1 MWLSKRSAASGTRSG
16 TLHVASVPAASI
28 RIPMLISLARRIA
41 QMVLTLILASTV
53 IFVLIHMSGDPTQG
67 FMPAGASPE
76 VREQARERLGL
87 DDPIAEQYL
96 RFIGNGL
103 RGDFGDSW
111 RDRQPALDAV
121 LDRMPAT
128 LMLGGTALAVAVVG
142 GIVIGVISAS
152 SSSNLLLMAVR
163 TIPITGQAI
172 PAFWLGAMF
181 MLVFSVRL
189 GWLPSSGNASASAL
203 ILPAMTLAAHPGSI
217 IARLVSTGMRD
228 LDRSDFVRTAHS
240 KGLPRSIVMIR
251 HVLPNALLP
260 VLGYIGLQAGF
271 LVGGTVVIESV
282 FAWPG
287 VGRLALQSA
296 VQRDLPVIHAFVVV
310 TAVGVIFVNLI
321 IDLLRFVID
330 PRQQHGQGQGALV
343 NG

>member
-1 MWLSKRSAASGTRSG
+1 
-16 TLHVASVPAASI
+16 
-28 RIPMLISLARRIA
+28 MLVSLAKRIA
-41 QMVLTLILASTV
+41 QMALTLILASTV
-53 IFVLIHMSGDPTQG
+53 IFVLIHASGDPTQG

-76 VREQARERLGL
+76 VREQARQRLGL
-87 DDPIAEQYL
+87 DDPIHEQYL

-103 RGDFGDSW
+103 KGDVGDSW

-128 LMLGGTALAVAVVG
+128 LLLGGTALTVAIVG

-152 SSSNLLLMAVR
+152 SGSNILLMAVR
-163 TIPITGQAI
+163 TIPIAGQAI
-172 PAFWLGAMF
+172 PTFWLGAMF
-181 MLVFSVRL
+181 MLIFAVRL
-189 GWLPSSGNASASAL
+189 GWLPSSGNATASAL

-240 KGLPRSIVMIR
+240 KGLTRRVIMVR

-310 TAVGVIFVNLI
+310 TAVGVIAINLLV
-321 IDLLRFVID
+321 DLLRYVID
-330 PRQQHGQGQGALV
+330 PRQESAGRAGAVAHG
-343 NG
+343 